1 MKKSVKNVFISLTL
15 ILACGIFTA
24 CESTAQESPANTQT
38 SAKNVKTED
47 TDKNEGKTETASQF
61 KKELQNMKIELVSS
75 CDIPVAGSAFA
86 KPYTVSVKDN
96 DSNPYVNYT
105 LSVTYPKAR
114 EENKVIFETTEITTN
129 EKGIAT
135 FKPETIATSIN
146 STVIFAPKPQGS
158 GSSIAKLIKSVALEV
173 PCKVRF
179 ALGKKCVMID
189 LIDYSESGKM
199 ILDSALSTS
208 SATLQEFW
216 KAGYPY
222 QAQNADF
229 HKVIDQGPEAI
240 HKAAVALVQGSTY
253 FKYIIY
259 GKVEYASPITETEDG
274 YTLTLKATANVIDY
288 TTGKEYYS
296 TTKTTTVT
304 SKNKWEVL
312 KACQAQLAKDLTND
326 LVYAM

>member
-1 MKKSVKNVFISLTL
+1 MKKSVKNVFISFSL
-15 ILACGIFTA
+15 IFAFSAFTA
-24 CESTAQESPANTQT
+24 CESTSQEP
-38 SAKNVKTED
+38 SAKPQTASKTVKADE
-47 TDKNEGKTETASQF
+47 DKNDAKSESVSQF
-61 KKELQNMKIELVSS
+61 KKEIQNMKIELVSS
-75 CDIPVAGSAFA
+75 CDIPVAGAAFA
-86 KPYTVSVKDN
+86 KPYTVSVKNEDGTPFA
-96 DSNPYVNYT
+96 DYT
-105 LSVTYPKAR
+105 LSVTYPKAK
-114 EENKVIFETTEITTN
+114 EENAVVFATTEITTN

-135 FKPETIATSIN
+135 FKPETITTSMN
-146 STVIFAPKPQGS
+146 STVTFEPKAPNSSP
-158 GSSIAKLIKSVALEV
+158 SIAKLIKTVSLEV

-240 HKAAVALVQGSTY
+240 HKAAKALVQGSTY

-259 GKVEYASPITETEDG
+259 GKVEYASPITESENG

-288 TTGKEYYS
+288 TTGQEYYS

-312 KACQAQLAKDLTND
+312 KACQAQLAKDLTYD

>member
-1 MKKSVKNVFISLTL
+1 MKKSVKNVFISLSL
-15 ILACGIFTA
+15 VLACGIFTA
-24 CESTAQESPANTQT
+24 CESTSQESAPKTQS
-38 SAKNVKTED
+38 SAKTSKAED
-47 TDKNEGKTETASQF
+47 LDKNDAKSETASQF
-61 KKELQNMKIELVSS
+61 KKEVQNMKIELVSAS
-75 CDIPVAGSAFA
+75 DTPVAGAAFA

-96 DSNPYVNYT
+96 DSNPYANYT

-114 EENKVIFETTEITTN
+114 EENAVIFETTEITTN
-129 EKGIAT
+129 DAGIAT
-135 FKPETIATSIN
+135 FKPETITTSIN
-146 STVIFAPKPQGS
+146 STVTFAPKAPNAS
-158 GSSIAKLIKSVALEV
+158 PSTAKLVNSVALEV
-173 PCKVRF
+173 PCRVRF

-229 HKVIDQGPEAI
+229 HKVIDQGTEAI
-240 HKAAVALVQGSTY
+240 HKAAQRLVQGSTY

-259 GKVEYASPITETEDG
+259 GKVQYVSPITETENG
-274 YTLTLKATANVIDY
+274 YTVTLKATANVIDY
-288 TTGKEYYS
+288 TTGKEYYA
-296 TTKTTTVT
+296 TEKTCTVT

-312 KACQAQLAKDLTND
+312 KACQAKIAKELTYDLI
-326 LVYAM
+326 YAM